1 METLQVNRYISF
13 ECHDIFVYIY
23 IQIYSYFQPLMV
35 CMSPSYTYKFIDVVT
50 TEYNMPVFEWSNAL
64 KEIFTEVRLMFY

>member
-1 METLQVNRYISF
+1 
-13 ECHDIFVYIY
+13 
-23 IQIYSYFQPLMV
+23 MV

-64 KEIFTEVRLMFY
+64 KEIFTEVRLMFYKCLKIMHRCFTDG